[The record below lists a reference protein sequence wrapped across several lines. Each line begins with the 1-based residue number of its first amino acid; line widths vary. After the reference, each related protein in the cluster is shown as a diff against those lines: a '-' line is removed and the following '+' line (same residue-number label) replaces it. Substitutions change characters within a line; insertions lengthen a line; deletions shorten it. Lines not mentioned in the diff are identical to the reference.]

1 MTETSMEAGQ
11 SRDRFNKTGWFLFVI
26 LILFIVSYIGFQQI
40 TGTGFLITEDSPFI
54 FYDATDGSG
63 LESHL
68 RPVIYNDN
76 PGYLETMGGGVAV
89 GDFDGDGREDI
100 FFATMPP
107 FEPEQDTE
115 DMVFRSVLFRNQG
128 DGTFVD
134 VTDEA
139 GLGQIQ
145 GYPMGALFF
154 DFNNNRRQDLY
165 VASFDGGQLFRNEG
179 GVYIDVTESSGV
191 SLDGLCGELPCMAAA
206 ASAADYNKD
215 GYLDLLIVNNVDWD
229 IDDQMSYGLSSILP
243 FNYKSQP
250 SFLYRNNGDGTFTN
264 VSEESGVTN
273 LDTRGYGEDGKGLS
287 AVWTDFN
294 NNGWPDI
301 YIANDMT
308 PNRLYLNNGDGT
320 FRDIAV
326 AAGVDEIKSS
336 MGIDTADYN
345 YSGNLDLI
353 TTNLEGSM
361 VSLFRNYGD
370 LRFDYATAYSG
381 LISSG
386 RGSGWGV
393 LFSDFDLDG
402 HLDLFIANGT
412 LLKELQTERENENL
426 FYLNN
431 TNGRFIDV
439 TEEAVRFRN
448 DEASRGLA
456 VIDVNRTGKP
466 DLIISNID
474 GVSSQLLINRTD
486 HDNNWIRLDLEGVV
500 SNRDAVGARV
510 YIEREDGLLQNQIVK
525 AGNSYQSTSSKSLFF
540 GLGKSIP
547 EKMTIHWPSGK
558 TDIIE
563 TPPYNR
569 ILQIREG
576 EREDEPATVVSEM

>member
-1 MTETSMEAGQ
+1 MAETSEEAGQ
-11 SRDRFNKTGWFLFVI
+11 SNNTGWLLFVI
-26 LILFIVSYIGFQQI
+26 LILFIVGYIGFQQI
-40 TGTGFLITEDSPFI
+40 TGTGFLYSEASPFR
-54 FYDATDGSG
+54 FHDATGGSG
-63 LESHL
+63 LENHL
-68 RPVIYNDN
+68 RPLIYNDN

-89 GDFDGDGREDI
+89 GDFDGDGWEDI

-107 FEPEQDTE
+107 FDPQQQTGE
-115 DMVFRSVLFRNQG
+115 DVFRPALFHNQG
-128 DGTFVD
+128 DGMFVD
-134 VTDEA
+134 VTDET
-139 GLGQIQ
+139 GLGNIR

-154 DFNNNRRQDLY
+154 DFNNNGRQDLY
-165 VASFDGGQLFRNEG
+165 VASFNGGQLFRNDG
-179 GVYIDVTESSGV
+179 GMFVDITDEADL
-191 SLDGLCGELPCMAAA
+191 SLDGLCGDLPCMAAA
-206 ASAADYNKD
+206 ASAADYNKS

-243 FNYKSQP
+243 FNYRSQP
-250 SFLYRNNGDGTFTN
+250 SYLYRNNGDGTFTN

-273 LDTRGYGEDGKGLS
+273 LDTRGISEDGKGLS

-301 YIANDMT
+301 YFANDMT

-381 LISSG
+381 LISSA

-393 LFSDFDLDG
+393 LFTDFDLDG
-402 HLDLFIANGT
+402 HLDLFVANGT

-426 FYLNN
+426 IYRNI
-431 TNGRFIDV
+431 TEGRFNDV
-439 TEEAVRFRN
+439 TEEVVRFSN
-448 DEASRGLA
+448 DDISRGLS
-456 VIDVNRTGKP
+456 VIDVNRSGKP

-474 GVSSQLLINRTD
+474 GASSQLLINRTD
-486 HDNNWIRLDLEGVV
+486 HDNNWLRLDLEGVV

-510 YIEREDGLLQNQIVK
+510 YLEREDGLIQNQIVK

-547 EKMTIHWPSGK
+547 DKMTIHWPSGK
-558 TDIIE
+558 TDVIE
-563 TPPYNR
+563 APPYNR
-569 ILQIREG
+569 ILHIREG
-576 EREDEPATVVSEM
+576 ENENQPAEIVSGF